1 MLPFALNIPWAVLLG
16 LAVASIHA
24 LDIDRLLLFADP
36 AAENDAIR
44 RGLSAAELQAL
55 RDEQRRDAFQQQ
67 QRNFREQD
75 RQRAGA
81 PQPRLDVPI
90 LQPNGQI
97 RPSGNSYIK

>member
-1 MLPFALNIPWAVLLG
+1 MLPFALNIPCAVLLG
-16 LAVASIHA
+16 LAVAGA
-24 LDIDRLLLFADP
+24 APATTAFADP
-36 AAENDAIR
+36 AAENDATR